1 MPADFV
7 RDECGSCRAPI
18 IWAVTTRG
26 KDMPVN
32 ADPAPSG
39 GNIALDLRPGMDP
52 LARVLTVTQQFG
64 RTSLYLSH
72 FVDCPQAPR
81 WRKRGRS

>member
-1 MPADFV
+1 MAGFMLEP
-7 RDECGSCRAPI
+7 CGTCYRLI

-32 ADPAPSG
+32 PDPVPG
-39 GNIALDLRPGMDP
+39 GNIALDERPGVAP

-64 RTSLYLSH
+64 RTNLRTSH
-72 FVDCPQAPR
+72 FVDCPQAPK